1 MDCGPPGFSVHG
13 ILQARTLEWVAVPSS
28 WGNLPNPGIEPRS
41 HIAGRFFTVW
51 ATMKP
56 KNSEVDSPLLLQGI
70 FLTPELNWGLLHFR
84 QILYQLSYQG
94 SLQRKL
100 ERKWKWKP
108 LSRVPILCNPMD
120 LNSPWNSPGQSTG
133 VGSLSFLQ
141 KIFPTQGSNPDLLH
155 CRQLLY
161 QQSYQGSPELSE
173 RAKSSLFNI

>member
-1 MDCGPPGFSVHG
+1 MGFSRQEHWSGLPCPPPGG
-13 ILQARTLEWVAVPSS
+13 IFPTQGLNLGLTLQADSLQS
-28 WGNLPNPGIEPRS
+28 EPPR
-41 HIAGRFFTVW
+41 
-51 ATMKP
+51 KP